1 MRAMRMLFVLVVAVF
16 ALALP
21 AAAGAFVPPNP
32 TVHYKPAATSTVG
45 WSGSDV
51 GVAILC
57 GVATVLLCG
66 CDAFNAIDDAA
77 PVTGPA
83 SLRTPMRC
91 EAAPGGAPATQI
103 RPWPSST

>member
-57 GVATVLLCG
+57 GVATVLLCVG
-66 CDAFNAIDDAA
+66 IVELTRVHDHGHR
-77 PVTGPA
+77 P
-83 SLRTPMRC
+83 TPTS
-91 EAAPGGAPATQI
+91 A
-103 RPWPSST
+103 